1 MRVPTTNHTE
11 LWLADLDA
19 SGDALL
25 ACERATARLS
35 PDDAARSAAVRD
47 PLDRHYRHAAAIAL
61 RLILERHFGPAM
73 RCVSFARDRYGRPLL
88 PPPHT
93 GAFSLSHCGRF
104 ALVGVSDAGAIG
116 VDIEAPRTIR
126 MDPRRRLI
134 VETAA
139 QVLTREP
146 LPVQRDAR
154 FLQAWVILEAL
165 AKADGRGIGH
175 LLTRLGAVGSP
186 DGELDAAATM
196 ARAHGLSLNVLD
208 VGQGLYAAAAST
220 AVDAPLLNVPDT
232 AASLNAMLVF

>member
-1 MRVPTTNHTE
+1 M
-11 LWLADLDA
+11 
-19 SGDALL
+19 

-61 RLILERHFGPAM
+61 RVILERHFGPSM

-93 GAFSLSHCGRF
+93 GAFSLSHCGRV

-186 DGELDAAATM
+186 HGELDAAATM
-196 ARAHGLSLNVLD
+196 AREHGLALNAID
-208 VGQGLYAAAAST
+208 VGPSLYAAVATSAAD
-220 AVDAPLLNVPDT
+220 VPLLDLPNTVDG
-232 AASLNAMLVF
+232 LNAMLR